1 MTQSYQDFTGGPLFG
16 DAARVHH
23 GNALGHLRNDA
34 QIVGDE
40 KQTESQFTS
49 EAVQQIQDLF
59 CTVTS
64 SAVVGSSAIS
74 SRGPAA
80 SAMAI
85 MTRCRRPPESW
96 CGNCSA
102 RISGSGTA
110 ARRKASIV
118 LRSLRW
124 HAVAADAR
132 VSLLQSVRRRA

>member
-1 MTQSYQDFTGGPLFG
+1 MRDAGPATGEAPARRRRHQEPTPVHRQDFTGGPLFD

-34 QIVGDE
+34 LIVGDE

-64 SAVVGSSAIS
+64 SAVVGSSAIGS
-74 SRGPAA
+74 HGPAA

-85 MTRCRRPPESW
+85 MTRCPTPRQFSYTEFRR
-96 CGNCSA
+96 
-102 RISGSGTA
+102 
-110 ARRKASIV
+110 
-118 LRSLRW
+118 
-124 HAVAADAR
+124 
-132 VSLLQSVRRRA
+132 